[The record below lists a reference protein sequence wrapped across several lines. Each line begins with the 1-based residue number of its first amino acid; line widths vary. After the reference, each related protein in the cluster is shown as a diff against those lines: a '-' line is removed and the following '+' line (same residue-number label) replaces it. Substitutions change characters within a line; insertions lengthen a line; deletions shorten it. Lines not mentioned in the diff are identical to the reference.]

1 MNHKLSQYLGVVAL
15 LLATINLSAQQD
27 TTIYIQDMQV
37 DPGQTID
44 VDVRVTSYQD
54 IVSTS
59 FSILWDSM
67 DFRYVGIENIP
78 FGLSEDND
86 FGTMNASSGEVSFL
100 YFDMS
105 LGGNSLEDNEIL
117 FTLQLEVTG
126 TDGTQSEINFGGN
139 IEVVDTDGVNTNT
152 PLEVDFDGAVI
163 TIGEP
168 NSVTDVT
175 IPTLQVD
182 IVPNPSVAN
191 VNVMLVVEEG
201 GPLNWTLSEVS
212 GQQIASGVTNVA
224 PGRNT
229 LELENTLFKHI
240 GAYILKIQL
249 DDKVVSRRILRVA
262 AP

>member
-1 MNHKLSQYLGVVAL
+1 MNYKLSQCLGVILL

-27 TTIYIQDMQV
+27 TSIYIQDMQV
-37 DPGQTID
+37 DPAEVIN
-44 VDVRVTSYQD
+44 VDVRVTGYQD

-59 FSILWDSM
+59 FSIFWDSM

-105 LGGNSLEDNEIL
+105 LGGNSLDDDAIL

-126 TDGTQSEINFGGN
+126 PDGTQSEVTFGGN
-139 IEVVDTDGVNTNT
+139 IEVVDADGVNNNT
-152 PLEVDFDGAVI
+152 PLNVNFDGGLI

-168 NSVTDVT
+168 NSVID
-175 IPTLQVD
+175 IAAQALEVD
-182 IVPNPSVAN
+182 IVPNPSAQN
-191 VNVMLVVEEG
+191 VNVMLMAKNG
-201 GPLNWTLSEVS
+201 GDLNWTLTEVN
-212 GQQIASGVTNVA
+212 GQQIATGVTNVA

-249 DDKVVSRRILRVA
+249 DDQVITRRILRVA
-262 AP
+262 P